1 MTREEAIKDIQENI
15 KPFVGGKSL
24 DMAIEAL
31 SQPIVCKDYCIDD
44 DNIYC
49 SPKVAERV
57 VEALSA
63 ARNGHWI
70 YGEHEVAMCDG
81 YRCDQCGFFITWD
94 YNHTSPYFIEEYHF
108 CPNCGSRMAREGGE
122 A

>member
-15 KPFVGGKSL
+15 KPFIGGKSL
-24 DMAIEAL
+24 DMAIKAL
-31 SQPIVCKDYCIDD
+31 SQPIVCKDYCIND

-70 YGEHEVAMCDG
+70 YGEHEVVMCDG

-94 YNHTSPYFIEEYHF
+94 YNHKSPYFIEEYHF
-108 CPNCGSRMAREGGE
+108 CPSCGAKMDREDGE